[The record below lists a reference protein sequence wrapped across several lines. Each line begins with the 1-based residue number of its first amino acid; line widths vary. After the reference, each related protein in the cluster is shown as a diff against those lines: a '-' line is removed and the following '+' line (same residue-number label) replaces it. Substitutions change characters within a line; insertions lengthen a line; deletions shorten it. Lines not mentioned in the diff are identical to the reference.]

1 MALSDA
7 SIRNAKAGPKPVKL
21 SDGGGL
27 YLLLNPNGSRLW
39 RLKYRFEGKE
49 KLLALGTYPDV
60 SLKNARESRDDARR
74 QLAAGNDPG
83 QARKASKA
91 AATARAGNSF
101 EVIAREW
108 FELTKAKWE
117 SEYANLVLRRLE
129 SDIFPQLGGRPIAEI
144 TPLELLTVLRR
155 IEHRGANDLTRR
167 MLQKCGQVFRYAVVT
182 GRAPRDPTT
191 DLRDALSPVQK
202 QHYASIQDP
211 KAVGELMR
219 AMRDYLGAF
228 ETKCALLLGIL
239 TFVRPGELRKA
250 EWSEFDREQAEWRI
264 PASRMKMKE
273 QHIVPL
279 STQSLAV
286 LNDLHVATGHGR
298 YLFPSIRTSTRPMS
312 ENTVNAAL
320 RRLGYTREEMTG
332 HGFRST
338 ASTLLNELGWP
349 SDAIER
355 QLSHGERDEVRGAYN
370 FAEYLPVRRT
380 MMQAW
385 ADHLDTLERG
395 ARIVRTQFPKASQS
409 Q

>member
-7 SIRNAKAGPKPVKL
+7 AIRKAKAGARPTKL

-27 YLLLNPNGSRLW
+27 FLLLNPNGSRLW

-49 KLLALGTYPDV
+49 KLLAFGAYPEV
-60 SLKNARESRDDARR
+60 SLKDAREQRDDARR
-74 QLAAGNDPG
+74 QLAAGYDPSL
-83 QARKASKA
+83 ARKAQKTA
-91 AATARAGNSF
+91 AADRAANSF
-101 EVIAREW
+101 EIVAREW
-108 FELTKAKWE
+108 FGLTKEKWE
-117 SEYANLVLRRLE
+117 SEYADLVLHRLE
-129 SDIFPQLGGRPIAEI
+129 RDMFPWLGSRPIAEI

-155 IEHRGANDLTRR
+155 IEQRGAIDLTHRA
-167 MLQKCGQVFRYAVVT
+167 LQKCGQIFRYAVVT
-182 GRAPRDPTT
+182 GRATRDPTT
-191 DLRDALSPVQK
+191 DLRDALKPAQK
-202 QHYASIQDP
+202 RHHASIQDP
-211 KAVGELMR
+211 KAVGELVR
-219 AMRDYLGAF
+219 AIRDYMGAF
-228 ETKCALLLGIL
+228 ETRCALLLGML

-250 EWSEFDREQAEWRI
+250 EWSEFDCDRAEWRI

-286 LNDLHVATGHGR
+286 LKELHSATGHGR
-298 YLFPSIRTSTRPMS
+298 YLFPSIRTSARPMS

-338 ASTLLNELGWP
+338 ASTLLNELGWS

-370 FAEYLPVRRT
+370 FAEYLAVRRK

-385 ADHLDTLERG
+385 ADHLDALERG
-395 ARIVRTQFPKASQS
+395 ARVVRAQFSRAS
-409 Q
+409 